1 MPDTRTYA
9 DRREYNK
16 AAVTARRRKL
26 RKMAIDHAGGKC
38 QICGYNKSIRALTF
52 HHLDP
57 TKKDFGLSDRGL
69 TRSWDKTLKEID
81 KCALLCANCH
91 AEVHDGLAAL
101 SIKCSTKT
109 LAK

>member
-26 RKMAIDHAGGKC
+26 RKMAIYHAGGKC